1 MAIISLVLTL
11 FGLVISAVGV
21 GISVVAYRKAD
32 DAKKA
37 VQNALKK
44 RNEGEDLMRL
54 RNLIAA
60 MEAAKEAVTPWISGM
75 PNVRRTGR
83 VQQDDLSK
91 LSETIDALRT
101 KVPLDIEDNMQ
112 KRITKSA
119 TILDKEF
126 NFIANPT
133 DNQDHWKNAL
143 TEIQSMIPILEK
155 LERSSRDAQ
164 IST

>member
-21 GISVVAYRKAD
+21 WISVVAYRKAD

-60 MEAAKEAVTPWISGM
+60 MEAAKEAVTPWIGGM
-75 PNVRRTGR
+75 PNDRRTGR

-126 NFIANPT
+126 NSIANPT
-133 DNQDHWKNAL
+133 DNQDHWKTAL

>member
-11 FGLVISAVGV
+11 SGLAISVFGV
-21 GISVVAYRKAD
+21 GISVVAYNKAD

-75 PNVRRTGR
+75 PHDRRTGR

-101 KVPLDIEDNMQ
+101 KLPLDIEDNMQ

-119 TILDKEF
+119 KILDEEF

-133 DNQDHWKNAL
+133 DNHDHWKTAL